1 MEWVVIHYWLE
12 TSYNLYLKN
21 MIVKVEVNYFSF
33 HCSAEQNLMSFAH
46 SASYDIDRIMREMI
60 VKTKYIS
67 NSGTSLCIQSSI
79 VFLTCL
85 QILETMHWQLFFFFF
100 SELFCRSVCIAN
112 PLKYRDGVS
121 QVSGLLL
128 GLEGRDS
135 VASQDLVCLWFS
147 ILKILS
153 PMGAKCSHD
162 HSPL

>member
-1 MEWVVIHYWLE
+1 ME

-21 MIVKVEVNYFSF
+21 KILKVEVNYFSF
-33 HCSAEQNLMSFAH
+33 HCSAEQNLMSSPH
-46 SASYDIDRIMREMI
+46 SASYDIGRIMREMI

-67 NSGTSLCIQSSI
+67 NSGTSLCIWSSV

-85 QILETMHWQLFFFFF
+85 QILETRHWQHFFFFF
-100 SELFCRSVCIAN
+100 WAIFRSVYIAN
-112 PLKYRDGVS
+112 LLKYRDGVS
-121 QVSGLLL
+121 QVSGFLL

-147 ILKILS
+147 ILKIFS

-162 HSPL
+162 HSRL